1 MITLKTLINNNMKM
15 EMELRDK
22 EIDSSKVTYIPK
34 DYEKVA
40 PKNPKDKFLKFIENN
55 IEVVSGFR
63 KDEETVVINLYSFV
77 EENYKSLENLFKEE
91 LKRSNFL
98 KSNGLGIVDITD
110 KMMSMI
116 AGFGTDKFY
125 EDFNNTFKLEQKIDY
140 SKPYSERV
148 NNKEDFKQLVL
159 LQNIILDKLEEEKK
173 VKSKSISINFKNI
186 LSEIKD
192 KDIKI
197 IIGIGNTIC
206 IEDNKSNLYE
216 IETYYHGSYLE
227 KFIKN
232 ESIVTFNQLEKKQSE
247 HLKDLYKNEIEV
259 FDYDKMKDFYE
270 NVVLVDYPE
279 LKNVNGLDKN
289 GLTQFMYSE
298 FPTAYNNVH
307 SRELLENSIDFILKT
322 TSPSKNSLFYNLKK
336 VIPEITDEELIKYI
350 DPSILTEE
358 ITSLIDNEEEE
369 DCL

>member
-1 MITLKTLINNNMKM
+1 MNDKEKELKNIFYNDFKEEYLQNRN
-15 EMELRDK
+15 RDSFLPANSTILK
-22 EIDSSKVTYIPK
+22 DYSIIEIDSLVKKGILQK
-34 DYEKVA
+34 RNCEGLAYELTNK
-40 PKNPKDKFLKFIENN
+40 
-55 IEVVSGFR
+55 
-63 KDEETVVINLYSFV
+63 
-77 EENYKSLENLFKEE
+77 
-91 LKRSNFL
+91 
-98 KSNGLGIVDITD
+98 
-110 KMMSMI
+110 
-116 AGFGTDKFY
+116 
-125 EDFNNTFKLEQKIDY
+125 QK
-140 SKPYSERV
+140 
-148 NNKEDFKQLVL
+148 
-159 LQNIILDKLEEEKK
+159 NIILDKLEEEKK

-197 IIGIGNTIC
+197 IIGVGNTIC

>member
-1 MITLKTLINNNMKM
+1 MNDKEKELKNIFYNDFKEEYLQNRN
-15 EMELRDK
+15 RDSFLLANSTILK
-22 EIDSSKVTYIPK
+22 DYSIIEIDSLVKKGILQK
-34 DYEKVA
+34 KNCEGLAYELTNK
-40 PKNPKDKFLKFIENN
+40 
-55 IEVVSGFR
+55 
-63 KDEETVVINLYSFV
+63 
-77 EENYKSLENLFKEE
+77 
-91 LKRSNFL
+91 
-98 KSNGLGIVDITD
+98 
-110 KMMSMI
+110 
-116 AGFGTDKFY
+116 
-125 EDFNNTFKLEQKIDY
+125 QK
-140 SKPYSERV
+140 
-148 NNKEDFKQLVL
+148 
-159 LQNIILDKLEEEKK
+159 NIILDKLEEEKK

>member
-1 MITLKTLINNNMKM
+1 MNDKEKELKNIFYNDFKEEYLQNRN
-15 EMELRDK
+15 RDSFLPANSTILK
-22 EIDSSKVTYIPK
+22 DYSIIEIDSLVKKGILQK
-34 DYEKVA
+34 KNCEGLAYELTNK
-40 PKNPKDKFLKFIENN
+40 
-55 IEVVSGFR
+55 
-63 KDEETVVINLYSFV
+63 
-77 EENYKSLENLFKEE
+77 
-91 LKRSNFL
+91 
-98 KSNGLGIVDITD
+98 
-110 KMMSMI
+110 
-116 AGFGTDKFY
+116 
-125 EDFNNTFKLEQKIDY
+125 QK
-140 SKPYSERV
+140 
-148 NNKEDFKQLVL
+148 
-159 LQNIILDKLEEEKK
+159 NIILDKLEEEKK

>member
-1 MITLKTLINNNMKM
+1 MNDKEKELKNIFYNNFKEEYLQNRN
-15 EMELRDK
+15 RDSFLLANSTILK
-22 EIDSSKVTYIPK
+22 DYSIIEIDSLVKKGILQK
-34 DYEKVA
+34 KNCEGLAYELTNK
-40 PKNPKDKFLKFIENN
+40 
-55 IEVVSGFR
+55 
-63 KDEETVVINLYSFV
+63 
-77 EENYKSLENLFKEE
+77 
-91 LKRSNFL
+91 
-98 KSNGLGIVDITD
+98 
-110 KMMSMI
+110 
-116 AGFGTDKFY
+116 
-125 EDFNNTFKLEQKIDY
+125 QK
-140 SKPYSERV
+140 
-148 NNKEDFKQLVL
+148 
-159 LQNIILDKLEEEKK
+159 NIILDKLEEEKK

>member
-1 MITLKTLINNNMKM
+1 MN
-15 EMELRDK
+15 DK
-22 EIDSSKVTYIPK
+22 EIDL
-34 DYEKVA
+34 
-40 PKNPKDKFLKFIENN
+40 KNIFYND
-55 IEVVSGFR
+55 
-63 KDEETVVINLYSFV
+63 
-77 EENYKSLENLFKEE
+77 FKEE
-91 LKRSNFL
+91 YLQNRSRDSFFPANSTILKDYSI
-98 KSNGLGIVDITD
+98 S
-110 KMMSMI
+110 
-116 AGFGTDKFY
+116 
-125 EDFNNTFKLEQKIDY
+125 EIDY
-140 SKPYSERV
+140 LVKKGILQKRNCEGLAYELT
-148 NNKEDFKQLVL
+148 NKQKS
-159 LQNIILDKLEEEKK
+159 IILDELKEEKK
-173 VKSKSISINFKNI
+173 VKSISINFKDI

-206 IEDNKSNLYE
+206 IEDNKNNLYA

-247 HLKDLYKNEIEV
+247 HLKDLYKNTIEV

-298 FPTAYNNVH
+298 FPTVYNNAH
-307 SRELLENSIDFILKT
+307 SRELLENSIDSVLET

-350 DPSILTEE
+350 DPNILTEE
-358 ITSLIDNEEEE
+358 VTDLINNEEEE

>member
-1 MITLKTLINNNMKM
+1 MNDKENRLSEIFYNDFKEEYLQNRNRDSFLPANSTILKDYSII
-15 EMELRDK
+15 
-22 EIDSSKVTYIPK
+22 EIDSLVKKGILQK
-34 DYEKVA
+34 RNCEGLAYELTNK
-40 PKNPKDKFLKFIENN
+40 
-55 IEVVSGFR
+55 
-63 KDEETVVINLYSFV
+63 
-77 EENYKSLENLFKEE
+77 
-91 LKRSNFL
+91 
-98 KSNGLGIVDITD
+98 
-110 KMMSMI
+110 
-116 AGFGTDKFY
+116 
-125 EDFNNTFKLEQKIDY
+125 QK
-140 SKPYSERV
+140 
-148 NNKEDFKQLVL
+148 
-159 LQNIILDKLEEEKK
+159 NIILDKLEEEKK